1 MLKPI
6 VLVPDVAWV
15 LVGFD
20 ASYESLILLIGEIGI
35 HREVVAYAVT

>member
-1 MLKPI
+1 MLEAYRPRARCGLGI
-6 VLVPDVAWV
+6 
-15 LVGFD
+15 VGFD